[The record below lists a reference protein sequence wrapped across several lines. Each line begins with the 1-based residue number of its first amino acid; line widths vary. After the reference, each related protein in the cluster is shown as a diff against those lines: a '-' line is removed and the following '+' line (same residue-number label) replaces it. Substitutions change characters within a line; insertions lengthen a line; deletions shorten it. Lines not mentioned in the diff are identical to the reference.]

1 MKNPRQTA
9 FRDGDGGLT
18 FTLELRWIAWS
29 CIFFKNWAI

>member
-18 FTLELRWIAWS
+18 FTLELR
-29 CIFFKNWAI
+29 